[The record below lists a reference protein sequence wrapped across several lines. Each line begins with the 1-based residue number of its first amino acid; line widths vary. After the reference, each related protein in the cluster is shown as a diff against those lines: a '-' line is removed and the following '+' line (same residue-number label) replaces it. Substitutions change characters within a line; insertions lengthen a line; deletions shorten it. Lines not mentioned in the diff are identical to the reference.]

1 MKIFKDNKPPVTSH
15 QLPEKRQKNKN
26 WKLETGNWG
35 LNKGFTLIELLVV
48 VTLLAIL
55 AVAVWSA
62 LNPLEQVNKARD
74 SRNEADASQLLAAI
88 ERYYTGNFSFPWV
101 YYADFDSDDDEFVA
115 LANYVG
121 VGVCGNTDGTED
133 PLGNAVVDTFCDTNG
148 CTNDGLLVERQE
160 LKTQF
165 GGRASFKDVANQSM
179 SEKLILFKPD
189 GSHSISICFVPNA
202 KGVRDTA
209 GTDTTTLQY
218 FTGAWAAD
226 GAGNTLPS
234 GGVIERC
241 DSGHAADFDW
251 TTDTMSDK
259 CYICVPEE

>member
-1 MKIFKDNKPPVTSH
+1 MKIFKKSN
-15 QLPEKRQKNKN
+15 QQPEKKD
-26 WKLETGNWG
+26 WG

-88 ERYYTGNFSFPWV
+88 ERYYTGSFSFPWV
-101 YYADFDSDDDEFVA
+101 YYADFDSDDDEFVG

-121 VGVCGNTDGTED
+121 VGVCGNTDGAED
-133 PLGNAVVDTFCDTNG
+133 PLGNAIVDTFCDTNG

-165 GGRASFKDVANQSM
+165 GGRAAFKDTASQSM
-179 SEKLILFKPD
+179 TEKLILFKPD
-189 GSHSISICFVPNA
+189 GSHSISICFVPNS

-209 GTDTTTLQY
+209 GTDTTSLQY
-218 FTGAWAAD
+218 FTGTWQAD
-226 GAGNTLPS
+226 VAGNTLPT
-234 GGVIERC
+234 GGGIERC
-241 DSGHAADFDW
+241 DSSHAADFDW
-251 TTDTMSDK
+251 TDTTSMANK